1 MGISAFK
8 TCELIIQIANISIS
22 ISIRSITLDLKQFS
36 LARAQANKGHT
47 YVQEKIG
54 TDLLCLCSLVK
65 SDLTKVIPVAGKR
78 GRC

>member
-8 TCELIIQIANISIS
+8 TCELIIQIANIS

-47 YVQEKIG
+47 YVHEKIG
-54 TDLLCLCSLVK
+54 TDLLCSRSLVK
-65 SDLTKVIPVAGKR
+65 SDLTKVIPAAGKR